1 MIARVATAL
10 LRLAAV
16 AVTGW
21 ALWWRADCAFVYGT
35 CSIRNLAAYFTI
47 ESAILFGV
55 VALVSTVFLARRGP
69 EPAWLTG
76 ARTVV
81 AAYVAVS
88 GGVFAVLMGLAGY
101 TGSEF
106 LVPMSSRILH
116 FALPAFALVD
126 LLVAPGSPAMT
137 GRRRVALA
145 LSALVFPLG
154 WTVFTSIRGVLTDW
168 YPYFFISPIAA
179 GGVGA
184 VIGYCCAL
192 AVLLVA
198 VVLSVDA
205 LRRSSSSGFVQVSV
219 ANPQFSDGNLD
230 KADRAERQERW
241 RSSGPE

>member
-1 MIARVATAL
+1 MTPRARIATAL
-10 LRLAAV
+10 LRLVAV

-35 CSIRNLAAYFTI
+35 CSLRNLAAYFTI
-47 ESAILFGV
+47 ESAILFGLT
-55 VALVSTVFLARRGP
+55 ALVSTAFLPRTGP

-76 ARTVV
+76 ARSVV
-81 AAYVAVS
+81 AAYVVVS
-88 GGVFAVLMGLAGY
+88 GGVFAVLMGLAGF

-116 FALPAFALVD
+116 FVLPAFALVD
-126 LLVAPGSPAMT
+126 LLVAPGSPALT
-137 GRRRVALA
+137 PRRRVTVA

-154 WTVFTSIRGVLTDW
+154 WTIFTSIRGALTDW

-184 VIGYCCAL
+184 VVGYCCGL

-198 VVLSVDA
+198 VVLAVDA
-205 LRRSSSSGFVQVSV
+205 LRGTSPAAR
-219 ANPQFSDGNLD
+219 P
-230 KADRAERQERW
+230 R
-241 RSSGPE
+241 P